1 MRESSPAVKDQ
12 FSNQRMWKGTPIE
25 PEPEVRV
32 KKMKRKKFSTAER
45 SAMAKRAWTP
55 EARARLS
62 ATRKALFAARA
73 AAGEAPPLNI
83 SKAAWKKKVAAAKAV
98 QAGLQYETPAPK
110 PERKPRLLACR
121 PRMLGVLI
129 QQIRDELHEQIR
141 AGEELT
147 PFHTNV
153 LALTD
158 YLRKM
163 E

>member
-1 MRESSPAVKDQ
+1 MRESSPAVAKDQ
-12 FSNQRMWKGTPIE
+12 FSNQRIWKGTPIE

-32 KKMKRKKFSTAER
+32 KKMKGRKLTKAER
-45 SAMAKRAWTP
+45 SARAKRSWTP

-73 AAGEAPPLNI
+73 AAGEEPPLKI
-83 SKAAWKKKVAAAKAV
+83 GAAAWKKRVAAAKAV
-98 QAGLQYETPAPK
+98 QEGLQYETPPPK
-110 PERKPRLLACR
+110 AERKS
-121 PRMLGVLI
+121 RMLGILI

-141 AGEELT
+141 AGYELT

>member
-12 FSNQRMWKGTPIE
+12 FSNQRMWKGTPVE

-32 KKMKRKKFSTAER
+32 KKIKGKKLTRAER

-110 PERKPRLLACR
+110 PERKPR
-121 PRMLGVLI
+121 MLGVLI